1 MTTATAQL
9 NMRIDPELKAAAQK
23 TADSKWVKLN
33 TILNQFLKK
42 FVENPHVVQVQ
53 QDFAMD
59 EIFDAGFTQAIM
71 SPKGKKTL
79 QEIDALLDTVG

>member
-1 MTTATAQL
+1 
-9 NMRIDPELKAAAQK
+9 
-23 TADSKWVKLN
+23 
-33 TILNQFLKK
+33 
-42 FVENPHVVQVQ
+42 
-53 QDFAMD
+53 MD